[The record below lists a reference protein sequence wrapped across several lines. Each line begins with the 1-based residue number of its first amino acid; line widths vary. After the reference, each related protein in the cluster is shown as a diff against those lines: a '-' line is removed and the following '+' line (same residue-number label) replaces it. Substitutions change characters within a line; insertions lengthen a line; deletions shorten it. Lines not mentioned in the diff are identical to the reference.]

1 MDLIVCVDDKM
12 GMAFNKRRQS
22 RDRVLCE
29 DILKLTAGES
39 IGMAEKSA
47 MLFAEQGGN
56 FITDASP
63 EDCRYYFLEFTPPS
77 ALSVKPER
85 IILYRWN
92 RHYPAD
98 VRFDIDLQVYD
109 LMETVEFPGSSH
121 ELITREVYVHE

>member
-29 DILKLTAGES
+29 DILRVTAGETV
-39 IGMAEKSA
+39 GMAERSA
-47 MLFAEQGGN
+47 MLFDGMGGN
-56 FITDASP
+56 IALGALP
-63 EDCRYYFLEFTPPS
+63 EDCPCYFLEFAAPS
-77 ALSVKPER
+77 SLSVKPER
-85 IILYRWN
+85 ILLYRWN

-98 VRFDIDLQVYD
+98 VRFDIDLQEYV
-109 LMETVEFPGSSH
+109 LAETVEFPGSSH

>member
-29 DILKLTAGES
+29 DILRVTAGETV
-39 IGMAEKSA
+39 GMAERSA
-47 MLFAEQGGN
+47 MLFDGMGGN
-56 FITDASP
+56 IAPGASP
-63 EDCRYYFLEFTPPS
+63 EESPYYFLEFISPS
-77 ALSVKPER
+77 MLTTKPNR

-98 VRFDIDLQVYD
+98 VRFDIDLQEYV
-109 LMETVEFPGSSH
+109 LAETEEFPGSSH